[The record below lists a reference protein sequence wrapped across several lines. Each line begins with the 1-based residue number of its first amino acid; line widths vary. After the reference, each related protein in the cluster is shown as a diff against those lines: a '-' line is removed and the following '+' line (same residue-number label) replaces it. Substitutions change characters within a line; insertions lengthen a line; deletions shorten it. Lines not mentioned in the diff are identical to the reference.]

1 MIHPLIKAVTIIA
14 IIILGSCVNETKK
27 TGQIKKTPS
36 PSENSLIIIQP
47 IGKVNSELVK
57 EVSSHLRK
65 IFPYIK
71 VNSRIEIPTNCYYK
85 PRKRYRAD
93 SIIKW
98 LNVGKQ
104 NEKILAVTQ
113 YDISTTKGEFKDYGV
128 MGLGYRPGKSCVI
141 SSFRLKE
148 KKKLYLV
155 ALHELG
161 HNFGLPHCAVE
172 KCIMTDAKSKDNT
185 SQSKYFCNK
194 CRTYLIKNDWKLKDN
209 FN

>member
-1 MIHPLIKAVTIIA
+1 MIPPLIKSVTIIT

-27 TGQIKKTPS
+27 TGQIKKKPS
-36 PSENSLIIIQP
+36 PSEKSLIIIQP
-47 IGKVNSELVK
+47 IGKVNSELIK

-71 VNSRIEIPTNCYYK
+71 VNSRIEIPTNCYYI

-98 LNVGKQ
+98 LNVGRQ

-113 YDISTTKGEFKDYGV
+113 HDISTTKGEFKDYGV

-148 KKKLYLV
+148 KRNLYLV
-155 ALHELG
+155 AVHELG
-161 HNFGLPHCAVE
+161 HNFGLPHCSVE
-172 KCIMTDAKSKDNT
+172 RCIMTDAKSKDNT
-185 SQSKYFCNK
+185 SQNKEFCNK
-194 CRTYLIKNDWKLKDN
+194 CQNYLKNNGWLL
-209 FN
+209 